1 MAPDTTISGSSS
13 AAGLTNQ
20 GGQYSGDSQ
29 NSQSRHGSGDSQ
41 NSQDRQGSGGSQWLT
56 WFGLFGGVTAW
67 ILHLAIA
74 YPLVYNG
81 CALGLGQ
88 LSTWLLILTAVLAGF
103 ALLATIAAFFTW
115 RAAST
120 PRRGTR
126 SGGTVP
132 PMATNLQS
140 PDLVPAL
147 ATDRESVSAP
157 GGMLG
162 SRRLLGLMGMGLSGL
177 SLLIMIFSAIAIA
190 GLGPCYY
197 R

>member
-1 MAPDTTISGSSS
+1 MAADTSTGTSTSGSSLPARKDS
-13 AAGLTNQ
+13 SSNQ
-20 GGQYSGDSQ
+20 GRS
-29 NSQSRHGSGDSQ
+29 
-41 NSQDRQGSGGSQWLT
+41 GSQWPL
-56 WFGLFGGVTAW
+56 WFGLFGGIAAW
-67 ILHLAIA
+67 TLHLAIA

-81 CALGLGQ
+81 CALGLDQ
-88 LSTWLLILTAVLAGF
+88 LSTWLLILTAVLGAV

-115 RAAST
+115 RSAST
-120 PRRGTR
+120 SRRGTR
-126 SGGTVP
+126 SGGMAHPIAATP
-132 PMATNLQS
+132 PS

-147 ATDRESVSAP
+147 STDREPISSP

-177 SLLIMIFSAIAIA
+177 SLLIMIFSAIAIV

>member
-1 MAPDTTISGSSS
+1 MATDTSTSGS
-13 AAGLTNQ
+13 
-20 GGQYSGDSQ
+20 
-29 NSQSRHGSGDSQ
+29 R
-41 NSQDRQGSGGSQWLT
+41 WLT
-56 WFGLFGGVTAW
+56 WFGLFGGVAAW
-67 ILHLAIA
+67 TLHLAIA

-81 CALGLGQ
+81 CALGLDQ
-88 LSTWLLILTAVLAGF
+88 LSTWLLILTAVLAAV

-120 PRRGTR
+120 LRRGTR
-126 SGGTVP
+126 SG
-132 PMATNLQS
+132 ATTHLIATKLPS

-147 ATDRESVSAP
+147 ATESESVSAP

-177 SLLIMIFSAIAIA
+177 SLLIMVFSAIAIV